1 VRPVEACAKVSGYKE
16 LIYMV
21 PARVALGFLLMSG
34 AAVAQQY
41 MISTVAGGAPPPTPI
56 AALNAGIGA
65 P

>member
-1 VRPVEACAKVSGYKE
+1 
-16 LIYMV
+16 MV